1 MSNLINGYLQLLIFG
16 TFLVLVLKFEQRYFK
31 FYPGVKWS
39 LSLGVFLL
47 FCGAFFT
54 FFLPLS
60 GPLMAADSDV
70 RISAEA
76 GLYIAGSIFIFS
88 GLRRWF
94 WHLARVKENSVQR
107 LKRLSCLKQVQSLSQ
122 NNQDLEQN
130 LKDAFHKVMQFMG
143 YQKGVLFR
151 SSFNSP
157 EVLLLS
163 YFNLSP
169 EELSRF
175 YKLNPKEGFY
185 NETLKTRE
193 ILTQDQLQGSDQWH
207 SLFTDEEKIRSF
219 ACVPI
224 KYNSKVFGLIC
235 IYDSDPKRFTFE
247 EVQFLTSLR
256 DELGLMVEQSLLLE
270 KARDRKKGLQT
281 ADEAAR
287 LFLETRNIEDD
298 LPALSQIFKKVFE
311 FDYLSLSLIEGSGK
325 NVKKISLGTGEN
337 LLLDVKPNLPV
348 YGTSVGWVIDS
359 GEPLVESDLEK
370 RGLYEDDL
378 SKLLRIRSKIVVP
391 LKVKGNVAGTLTLGS
406 KKSNLYTP
414 KYAKKLS
421 LFSSLFSLHLQQR
434 SLRDSLAQEQKYF
447 QTFSRHFLEFL
458 NHKDFKG
465 YLDGLTEDLIHILPA
480 SFCRV
485 SFLDPEKK
493 VLETFSSY
501 KRREEISL
509 SPYNS
514 QSLESLPWHRL
525 ALETKK
531 PMLINQDDPES
542 TISREEATLSL
553 APDVK
558 SALLLPLLDKEQI
571 VGMVSLGE
579 MRSWERRPIRRK
591 EIDFMEKIAAE
602 ISLARKHNLSGRVMS
617 TEPEPY
623 SEKRFSDLGLQVNNS
638 LTSII
643 GSLELLNLRRDLTEE
658 KKERYLQIIE
668 KGALRIKEN
677 MERFFNQ
684 PDSVFIEK

>member
-1 MSNLINGYLQLLIFG
+1 MSYPISGYLQLLIFG
-16 TFLVLVLKFEQRYFK
+16 TFLILVLKFEQRYFK

-39 LSLGVFLL
+39 LTLGIFLL

-60 GPLMAADSDV
+60 GPFMAADSD
-70 RISAEA
+70 IKTSAEA
-76 GLYIAGSIFIFS
+76 GLYITGSIFIFS

-94 WHLARVKENSVQR
+94 WYLARLKENSLQR
-107 LKRLSCLKQVQSLSQ
+107 LKRLSCLKQIQSLCQ

-130 LKDAFHKVMQFMG
+130 LKDAFNKVMQFMG
-143 YQKGVLFR
+143 YRKGVLFR
-151 SSFNSP
+151 STLNSP
-157 EVLLLS
+157 EMLLLS
-163 YFNLSP
+163 YFNLTP

-175 YKLNPKEGFY
+175 YKPNLNEGLLG
-185 NETLKTRE
+185 EALKTRE
-193 ILTQDQLQGSDQWH
+193 ILTQSQLQYSDQWNK
-207 SLFTDEEKIRSF
+207 LFQEKEKICSF

-224 KYNSKVFGLIC
+224 KHNSKLFGLVC
-235 IYDSDPKRFTFE
+235 IYDSDPERFAFE

-270 KARDRKKGLQT
+270 KARERKRNLQT

-287 LFLETRNIEDD
+287 LLLETRNIEDD

-370 RGLYEDDL
+370 EGLYEDDL
-378 SKLLRIRSKIVVP
+378 SKLLRVRSKIVVP
-391 LKVKGNVAGTLTLGS
+391 LKIKRNVAGTLTLGS
-406 KKSNLYTP
+406 KKPNLYNS

-421 LFSSLFSLHLQQR
+421 LFSSLFSLHLQQKTLR
-434 SLRDSLAQEQKYF
+434 ESLSQEQKYF

-465 YLDGLTEDLIHILPA
+465 YLDGLTEELTQILPT

-485 SFLDPEKK
+485 SFLDSEKK
-493 VLETFSSY
+493 ALETFSSY

-514 QSLESLPWHRL
+514 QPLEALPWHRL

-542 TISREEATLSL
+542 TISKEEAKLSL

-558 SALLLPLLDKEQI
+558 SALLLPLQDKEQV

-579 MRSWERRPIRRK
+579 MRSWERRPIKRK
-591 EIDFMEKIAAE
+591 EIDFMEKIAQE
-602 ISLARKHNLSGRVMS
+602 ISLARKHGLPGEVFPDRLVSQADR
-617 TEPEPY
+617 E
-623 SEKRFSDLGLQVNNS
+623 FSDLGLQVNNS

-643 GSLELLNLRRDLTEE
+643 GSLELLNLRKDLTEE

-684 PDSVFIEK
+684 PDSVTIEK